1 MRNARSKESSER
13 PTSRKNS
20 MTNQG
25 QLTVV
30 VRVRPLNKDE
40 KDRRQFQ
47 CVFPLDKQRILLVD
61 PEKYENNILRQNR
74 PHEKL
79 FNFDATFGPNS
90 TQEDV
95 HAATTGPVIEALVA
109 GYNATVFAY
118 GATGSGKTYTMIGT
132 KEKPGLMTLL
142 TQSLYEKINPQ
153 EYTVLLS
160 YLEIYNELIRDL
172 LNPQSGVLDLME
184 DERGNI
190 RVPGLSTVRAPNVN
204 RIMQILQEGNLRRT
218 QEATQA
224 NKTSSRSHALLQV
237 TLLKNNRPYGKLFMI
252 DLAGSERAA
261 NTQNRGQRLK
271 EGAAINRSLLAL
283 GNVINSLSSSKPG
296 YVNYRDSKLTRLL
309 KDSLG
314 GSAKTCMIAHVTPA
328 SGRYEETYNTLVY
341 AARAK
346 NITNNIV
353 RNRPVSADGAY
364 SEAMKELHRDLER
377 RMPHA
382 ASTNQLSRLSPST
395 YSERAS
401 RYSKWN
407 SSNASLKNG
416 FKKNE
421 NISPNTREFGSLFN
435 QLKEQFI
442 QLTSKQQDL
451 REKLMLANQEAYDF
465 EMQLVSKK
473 AIVSAWEKTQKGDM
487 AVDSINRLKAECRDI
502 ETSLLQTV
510 EQRQKIEKAL
520 RKGDETAAAIENRMR
535 GISNTK
541 GQNEMLDLIVK
552 MAQLDAQRISALND
566 LAIHEMILQKTD
578 TSMAKLQKYESLAD
592 KLIEGQLE
600 DKDREQ
606 LEQEY
611 RLVKNQ
617 FHYHL
622 LPLKNIQNAVS
633 WNSQLL
639 PRIRGGSPKEEVRR
653 RPSSRKRDSIQL
665 PIIVNGREKF
675 RLSSS
680 SDSGEVLT
688 SEDETLLVGRNSLL
702 VLDLGLDVLDGVRGL
717 DFQSDGLSSEG
728 LDEDLH
734 ASTETQDEMEGRLLL
749 DVVVGQILTSEDET
763 LLIGWDS
770 LLVLDLGLDV
780 LNRIRGLD
788 LQSDGLSSEGLDED
802 LHASTETEHEMQSG
816 LLLDVV
822 VGQVLTGEDKTLLIG
837 WDSLL
842 VLDLGLDVLDR
853 VRSLDLQGD
862 GLAGQGFNED
872 LHSTTETEHEMEGGL
887 FLDIVVRQSAAI
899 LELLS

>member
-1 MRNARSKESSER
+1 
-13 PTSRKNS
+13 
-20 MTNQG
+20 
-25 QLTVV
+25 
-30 VRVRPLNKDE
+30 
-40 KDRRQFQ
+40 
-47 CVFPLDKQRILLVD
+47 
-61 PEKYENNILRQNR
+61 
-74 PHEKL
+74 
-79 FNFDATFGPNS
+79 
-90 TQEDV
+90 
-95 HAATTGPVIEALVA
+95 
-109 GYNATVFAY
+109 
-118 GATGSGKTYTMIGT
+118 MIGT

-346 NITNNIV
+346 NITNN
-353 RNRPVSADGAY
+353 P
-364 SEAMKELHRDLER
+364 
-377 RMPHA
+377 
-382 ASTNQLSRLSPST
+382 
-395 YSERAS
+395 
-401 RYSKWN
+401 
-407 SSNASLKNG
+407 NG
-416 FKKNE
+416 
-421 NISPNTREFGSLFN
+421 REFGSLFN

-535 GISNTK
+535 GISSTK
-541 GQNEMLDLIVK
+541 GQSEMLDLIVK

-639 PRIRGGSPKEEVRR
+639 PRIRGGSPK
-653 RPSSRKRDSIQL
+653 
-665 PIIVNGREKF
+665 
-675 RLSSS
+675 
-680 SDSGEVLT
+680 
-688 SEDETLLVGRNSLL
+688 
-702 VLDLGLDVLDGVRGL
+702 
-717 DFQSDGLSSEG
+717 
-728 LDEDLH
+728 
-734 ASTETQDEMEGRLLL
+734 
-749 DVVVGQILTSEDET
+749 
-763 LLIGWDS
+763 
-770 LLVLDLGLDV
+770 
-780 LNRIRGLD
+780 
-788 LQSDGLSSEGLDED
+788 
-802 LHASTETEHEMQSG
+802 
-816 LLLDVV
+816 
-822 VGQVLTGEDKTLLIG
+822 
-837 WDSLL
+837 
-842 VLDLGLDVLDR
+842 
-853 VRSLDLQGD
+853 
-862 GLAGQGFNED
+862 
-872 LHSTTETEHEMEGGL
+872 
-887 FLDIVVRQSAAI
+887 
-899 LELLS
+899 